1 MPCMCP
7 IRVGIVILFIG
18 IKEFVQ
24 ITFFFDQVLLALLLL
39 IEVKKNYSVRYRRI
53 GNNEENRFSADC

>member
-53 GNNEENRFSADC
+53 GNSEENRCSADC